1 MVREGFLGQC
11 CLSELS
17 DTNWSQDSHGTQ
29 GNGGRWPLFSHLR
42 IGVAALQYLV
52 GSKWLP
58 ALQTA
63 GAHRATG
70 KAGTWSICK

>member
-52 GSKWLP
+52 G
-58 ALQTA
+58 
-63 GAHRATG
+63 
-70 KAGTWSICK
+70 